1 MTNQTNSN
9 IPYPDYALAQYS
21 AYQTLVSSDLY
32 ELPINIKKL
41 IRSYGIHIQTYTDFA
56 KDCHISIDNVIFMCA
71 SKDGCTMKRSDGSY
85 LLLYND
91 SIKSKGR
98 IRYTLAH
105 ELGHYILKH
114 HSKNNKIKI
123 SRGNFLKNLDKLEYN
138 KLEQEANYFAKRF
151 LVPLPIVD
159 KIVTKLNFID
169 VPTLINIFGITQQ
182 PANYIINELS
192 KRKNRIYSY
201 KESYQLSLK
210 FQNFI
215 AKHYNNKT
223 CLSCQYNYEITSNF
237 CPICGQNFFIIPDF
251 KNTTL
256 SNLLR
261 TTNSMNYPTLNLD
274 AEGRIKDLCPICKNE
289 TLYGNYCQICGIDI
303 INKCTGIKTSNGGIL
318 TSSTP
323 CSTPLKGDARHC
335 TECGANSTFLENG
348 LLKSW
353 TDAPQ
358 TEK

>member
-1 MTNQTNSN
+1 MISWIRENFILTNQTNSN
-9 IPYPDYALAQYS
+9 TPYPDYALAQYS
-21 AYQTLVSSDLY
+21 AYQTLVSSNLY

-41 IRSYGIHIQTYTDFA
+41 IRSYGIHIQTYADFA
-56 KDCHISIDNVIFMCA
+56 KDCHISMDNVVFMCA
-71 SKDGCTMKRSDGSY
+71 SEDGCTMKRSDGSY

-91 SIKSKGR
+91 LIKSKGR

-201 KESYQLSLK
+201 K
-210 FQNFI
+210 
-215 AKHYNNKT
+215 
-223 CLSCQYNYEITSNF
+223 
-237 CPICGQNFFIIPDF
+237 
-251 KNTTL
+251 
-256 SNLLR
+256 
-261 TTNSMNYPTLNLD
+261 
-274 AEGRIKDLCPICKNE
+274 
-289 TLYGNYCQICGIDI
+289 
-303 INKCTGIKTSNGGIL
+303 
-318 TSSTP
+318 
-323 CSTPLKGDARHC
+323 
-335 TECGANSTFLENG
+335 
-348 LLKSW
+348 
-353 TDAPQ
+353 
-358 TEK
+358 